1 MLSIIYLYIQSVFKT
16 KKLEVKDAIKEARKN
31 NQIAFNFL
39 LDTFWNE
46 VYGFQLK
53 RTENENDAEDIT
65 IQTFSKAFDKI
76 DTYKEHFKFSTWLIT
91 ISKNIHIDLL
101 RKRKTSVTNQN
112 IDDSEERV
120 YEIID
125 ESPTPEDKIIRDQNL
140 AKLLRDIKKL
150 KPAYQEIIN
159 LRYFQ
164 ELSYKEIS
172 NELEEP
178 MSNVKVKLLRAKKLL
193 SEIIQKK

>member
-1 MLSIIYLYIQSVFKT
+1 M
-16 KKLEVKDAIKEARKN
+16 EVKDAIKKAKKN
-31 NQIAFNFL
+31 NQIAFNYL
-39 LDTFWNE
+39 LDTFWND

-76 DTYKEHFKFSTWLIT
+76 DTYKEGFKFSTWLIA

-101 RKRKTSVTNQN
+101 RKRKTSISNQT
-112 IDDSEERV
+112 IDNSEERV

-125 ESPTPEDKIIRDQNL
+125 ESPTPEDKIIREQNL
-140 AKLLRDIKKL
+140 AKLLKDIKKL
-150 KPAYQEIIN
+150 KPAYQEVIN

-172 NELEEP
+172 NQLEES

-193 SEIIQKK
+193 SEIIQKE

>member
-1 MLSIIYLYIQSVFKT
+1 MEIKKAIEKAKT
-16 KKLEVKDAIKEARKN
+16 NDQK
-31 NQIAFNFL
+31 AFNYL
-39 LDTFWNE
+39 LDTFWND

-76 DTYKEHFKFSTWLIT
+76 TTYKEEYEFKTWLIT

-101 RKRKTSVTNQN
+101 RKQKSSISNTTNKR
-112 IDDSEERV
+112 DDDEFYDIV
-120 YEIID
+120 D
-125 ESPTPEDKIIRDQNL
+125 ESPSPEDKLITEQNL

-150 KPAYQEIIN
+150 KPHYQEVIN

-164 ELSYKEIS
+164 ELSYQEIS
-172 NELEEP
+172 DQLKEP
-178 MSNVKVKLLRAKKLL
+178 INNVKVKLLRAKKLL
-193 SEIIQKK
+193 AEIIKKK

>member
-1 MLSIIYLYIQSVFKT
+1 MEI
-16 KKLEVKDAIKEARKN
+16 KDAIKKAKEN
-31 NQIAFNFL
+31 DQLAFNFL
-39 LDTFWNE
+39 LDHFWNE

-76 DTYKEHFKFSTWLIT
+76 NTFKENYKFSTWLIT
-91 ISKNIHIDLL
+91 ISKNIHLDLI
-101 RKRKTSVTNQN
+101 RKRKSSITNRTM
-112 IDDSEERV
+112 DDHTEQV
-120 YEIID
+120 HEIID
-125 ESPTPEDKIIRDQNL
+125 ESPTPEDKIIREQNL
-140 AKLLRDIKKL
+140 EKLLKDIKKL
-150 KPAYQEIIN
+150 KPAYQKVIN

-164 ELSYKEIS
+164 EFSYKEIA

-193 SEIIQKK
+193 SEIIQKE

>member
-1 MLSIIYLYIQSVFKT
+1 
-16 KKLEVKDAIKEARKN
+16 LEVKDAIKKAKKN
-31 NQIAFNFL
+31 EQIAFNYL

-76 DTYKEHFKFSTWLIT
+76 KTYNEDYKFSTWLIT

-101 RKRKTSVTNQN
+101 RKRKTSISNRS
-112 IDDSEERV
+112 IGDDDERV
-120 YEIID
+120 YDIID
-125 ESPTPEDKIIRDQNL
+125 ESPTPEDKIIREQNL

-150 KPAYQEIIN
+150 KPAYQKVIN

-172 NELEEP
+172 DELKEP

-193 SEIIQKK
+193 SEIIQKE

>member
-1 MLSIIYLYIQSVFKT
+1 MLSIIYLYNQSLFKT
-16 KKLEVKDAIKEARKN
+16 KSLEVKDAIKKAKKN
-31 NQIAFNFL
+31 EQIAFNYL

-46 VYGFQLK
+46 VYRFQLK

-76 DTYKEHFKFSTWLIT
+76 ETYNEDYKFSTWLIT
-91 ISKNIHIDLL
+91 ISKNIHIDLV
-101 RKRKTSVTNQN
+101 RKRKTSITNQGLG
-112 IDDSEERV
+112 DDDERV
-120 YEIID
+120 YKIID
-125 ESPTPEDKIIRDQNL
+125 ESPTPEDKIIREQNL
-140 AKLLRDIKKL
+140 AKLLHDIKKL
-150 KPAYQEIIN
+150 KPAYQEVIN

-172 NELEEP
+172 NELKEP

-193 SEIIQKK
+193 SEIIQKE

>member
-1 MLSIIYLYIQSVFKT
+1 M
-16 KKLEVKDAIKEARKN
+16 EVKEAIERAKSN
-31 NQIAFNFL
+31 DQIAFNFL
-39 LDTFWNE
+39 LDTFWNN

-76 DTYKEHFKFSTWLIT
+76 DTFNDSYEFKTWLIT
-91 ISKNIHIDLL
+91 ISKNIHIDLV
-101 RKRKTSVTNQN
+101 RKRKSSISHTINTDE
-112 IDDSEERV
+112 DDDF
-120 YEIID
+120 YTIID
-125 ESPTPEDKIIRDQNL
+125 ESPSPEDKLITEQNL

-150 KPAYQEIIN
+150 KPHYQEVIN

-172 NELEEP
+172 QQLEEP
-178 MSNVKVKLLRAKKLL
+178 INNVKVKLLRAKKLL
-193 SEIIQKK
+193 AEIIKKK